1 MQAIYRVIDFTLNEY
16 KNSVIGEVESEYG
29 YNLHQLEK
37 RLKILKD
44 EKIYLPYEKDIIF
57 KKLHE
62 VYLNKGDLHAK
73 VYSIDLYSS
82 ELEKLTSMNVLTT
95 IKVNE
100 PFEHYK
106 YEIQNKREFTN
117 LARSTIRSFLCIVYW
132 LERRNFILNYASKI
146 ERENKVL
153 SEQIIKTIEKLR
165 ERKIITN
172 NLDRSTKRVKDNFG
186 KTMKEHRYRSFYS
199 TQMDKLRRDKFNE
212 LNLKMDD
219 ICNFAIKAGFISK
232 NTSGKLLLDF
242 FTKKSLAQNQ
252 KIVWEGTAFELRDFT
267 QRIGDTGICNEI
279 KPRNSEKWITVMGC
293 FHIKLRGKQMGPI
306 EQPESISGAKPTNS
320 DRLEQI
326 KTLVNKIIDAAQN

>member
-1 MQAIYRVIDFTLNEY
+1 MQAIYRIIDYALKEY

-29 YNLHQLEK
+29 YNLPQLEK
-37 RLKILKD
+37 QLKILKQ
-44 EKIYLPYEKDIIF
+44 EKTYLPYEKDVIF

-106 YEIQNKREFTN
+106 YEILNKREFTN
-117 LARSTIRSFLCIVYW
+117 LARSTIRSFFCVVYW

-153 SEQIIKTIEKLR
+153 SDQIIKTIENLR
-165 ERKIITN
+165 ARKTK
-172 NLDRSTKRVKDNFG
+172 NLDRSTKTVNDNLG
-186 KTMKEHRYRSFYS
+186 KTLKEPRYRSFYS
-199 TQMDKLRRDKFNE
+199 KQMNKLRRDNFQE
-212 LNLKMDD
+212 LNFKMDE
-219 ICNFAIKAGFISK
+219 ICNFAIKAGFISE

-242 FTKKSLAQNQ
+242 FTKESLAQNQ

-267 QRIGDTGICNEI
+267 QQIGNTGICDEI
-279 KPRNSEKWITVMGC
+279 KPRNSEKWITVIRC
-293 FHIKLRGKQMGPI
+293 FHIKLRGKKIGPI
-306 EQPESISGAKPTNS
+306 EEPKSISGAKPTNS
-320 DRLEQI
+320 DRLELI
-326 KTLVNKIIDAAQN
+326 KILVNKITEAAQD